1 MEEENRTIQDAV
13 SEIKM
18 ADETQLKTVI
28 EKWFESIRNQG
39 LKLGAKLVSSVVMEA
54 INKNLKKGSQSSL
67 RDYKRAIKIIVE
79 TISVPLKQD
88 NTVQNDSEISEG

>member
-28 EKWFESIRNQG
+28 EKWFESTRNQG
-39 LKLGAKLVSSVVMEA
+39 LKLGAKLVSSVVMET

-88 NTVQNDSEISEG
+88 NIVQNDSEISEG

>member
-28 EKWFESIRNQG
+28 EKWFESTRNQG
-39 LKLGAKLVSSVVMEA
+39 LKLGAKLVSSVVMET

-88 NTVQNDSEISEG
+88 NIVRNDSEISEG